1 MSNVK
6 LTDLLIIAFACYDA
20 SMTEHVNRES
30 IPQLKEDLDRKFNVR
45 WYKRMLSAPV
55 DSKKLPLGMKIF
67 GALCVIGAAFAIYE
81 IVLAAI
87 ATAELFTSGGMKD
100 DGLSTVVVTFV
111 RLVDISLLAL
121 AFAVM
126 GIRLLLNQRRYAALV
141 IYGVYILLFLGAVC
155 ALMLYGVNLRL
166 IIYGALFAL
175 MIALQVYLD
184 PSLRGERELQRRLRD
199 SELKQEQ
206 EDGTLGRDQSGHGYI
221 ALSFFNLFWIFVV
234 ASVLGDIMESIVH
247 VTIVDPGHWQDRA
260 GLLFGP
266 FSPIYGCGA
275 LLMTLFLNR
284 FYKSNVIL
292 IFFVSAIIGGA
303 FEFFVSWFMQYTFGV
318 VAWNYTGQFLSIDG
332 RTCGWAMAC
341 WGLLGVVWIKL
352 LLPLLLKLVNLI
364 PWNWRYTVTTIAAV
378 FMAVDCVMSLQALDC
393 WYERLSNDPVVTPI
407 QHFYADHFDNAFME
421 NRFQSMTVDPGSAV
435 RGGKV

>member
-1 MSNVK
+1 MEKHAN
-6 LTDLLIIAFACYDA
+6 I
-20 SMTEHVNRES
+20 ES
-30 IPQLKEDLDRKFNVR
+30 VPQLKEDLDRKFNVS

-81 IVLAAI
+81 IVLAAL
-87 ATAELFTSGGMKD
+87 ATADLFTSGGMKD
-100 DGLSTVVVTFV
+100 EGLSTVVVTFV

-126 GIRLLLNQRRYAALV
+126 GVRLLLNQRRYAALV
-141 IYGVYILLFLGAVC
+141 IYGVYILLLLGAVC

-175 MIALQVYLD
+175 MVALQVYLD
-184 PSLRGERELQRRLRD
+184 PSLRGERQLQRRLRD
-199 SELKQEQ
+199 SELKEEQ
-206 EDGTLGRDQSGHGYI
+206 EDGTLGRDRSGHGYI

-275 LLMTLFLNR
+275 VLMTVFLNR
-284 FYKSNVIL
+284 FYNSNVVL
-292 IFFVSAIIGGA
+292 VFFVSAIIGGA
-303 FEFFVSWFMQYTFGV
+303 FEYFVSWFMQCTFGA
-318 VAWNYTGQFLSIDG
+318 VAWDYTGQFLSIGG
-332 RTCGWAMAC
+332 RTCGWAMGC

-364 PWNWRYTVTTIAAV
+364 PWNWRYTVTTIAAA

-393 WYERLSNDPVVTPI
+393 WYERLSGDPVNTPI
-407 QHFYADHFDNAFME
+407 QHFYADHFNNTFME
-421 NRFQSMTVDPGSAV
+421 DRFQSMTVHPDTAV